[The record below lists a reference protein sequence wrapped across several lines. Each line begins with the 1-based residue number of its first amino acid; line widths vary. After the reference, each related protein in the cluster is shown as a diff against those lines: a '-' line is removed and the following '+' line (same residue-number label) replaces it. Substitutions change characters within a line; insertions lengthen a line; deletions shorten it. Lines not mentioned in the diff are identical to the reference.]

1 LGRCASW
8 PGAGIPTEPHTGAS
22 LLAINDVRIWDGVSD
37 RCIPERQTLRI
48 ERGRIVAIGRE
59 PALLD
64 GAEVLSFG
72 SDCTALPGLIDAHIH
87 LTLDPTIRDPEEQ
100 AQKSPEQVREE
111 SEVRALAMLRAGI
124 TTTRDLGGASWIEL
138 ELRDRIARGELPG
151 PRLLCAGQPV
161 TRPEGHCFYWGG
173 AASDL
178 DGMRAVVQR
187 QVERGVDWVKVMVTG
202 GVITKGTTP
211 KEAQYD
217 AAELRVLRE
226 EAERHGRRVA
236 AHCHGTEGIRVAVDA
251 GLHTIEHC
259 SWVGEK
265 GFGSDFDPELAERIA
280 ELGICVSP
288 TVNAGW
294 KRFMERDGKPTRF
307 YRNMREALTV
317 LRERGARLIAS
328 TDAGIPGVEHHRLGA
343 ALAVFSRFAGLNPV
357 EALRCATSESA
368 EVLGLAE
375 ETGALL
381 PGLAAD
387 ILIVRGNPLEDLAT
401 LEEPLAVLAR
411 GRSVELNGGC

>member
-1 LGRCASW
+1 VV
-8 PGAGIPTEPHTGAS
+8 
-22 LLAINDVRIWDGVSD
+22 AINDVRVWDGVSD
-37 RCIPERQTLRI
+37 RCSSETQTLRI
-48 ERGRIVAIGRE
+48 EQGRIAAIGRE

-72 SDCTALPGLIDAHIH
+72 SDCTALPGLIDGHIH
-87 LTLDPTIRDPEEQ
+87 LTLDPAIRDPEEQ
-100 AQKSPEQVREE
+100 ARKSSEQVREE
-111 SEVRALAMLRAGI
+111 SEGRALAMLRAGI
-124 TTTRDLGGASWIEL
+124 TSTRDLGGASWIEL

-151 PRLLCAGQPV
+151 PRLICAGQPV

-173 AASDL
+173 AAADL
-178 DGMRAVVQR
+178 DGTRAVVQR
-187 QVERGVDWVKVMVTG
+187 QVERGVDWIKVMVTG

-211 KEAQYD
+211 KKAQYD
-217 AAELRVLRE
+217 ASELRALRE

-236 AHCHGTEGIRVAVDA
+236 AHCHGTEGIRNAVDA
-251 GLHTIEHC
+251 GLYTIEHC

-294 KRFMERDGKPTRF
+294 KRFMEKDGKPTRF
-307 YRNMREALTV
+307 FRNMREALTV

-328 TDAGIPGVEHHRLGA
+328 TDAGIPGVEHHQLGS
-343 ALAVFSRFAGLNPV
+343 ALAVFSRFADLDP
-357 EALRCATSESA
+357 AQTLRSATSGSA

-387 ILIVRGNPLEDLAT
+387 VLIVRGNPLQDLTT
-401 LEEPLAVLAR
+401 LEEPVAVFSR
-411 GRSVELNGGC
+411 GRSVDLDGGC